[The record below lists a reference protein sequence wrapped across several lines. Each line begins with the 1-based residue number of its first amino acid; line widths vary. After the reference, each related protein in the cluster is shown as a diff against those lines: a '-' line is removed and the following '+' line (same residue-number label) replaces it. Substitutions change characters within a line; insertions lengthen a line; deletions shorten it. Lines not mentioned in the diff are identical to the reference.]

1 VINVRTSALP
11 VTCCETSL
19 VSLTGYHANVH
30 WWC

>member
-1 VINVRTSALP
+1 MRALS